1 MATAEPGAR
10 IDERAISAGT
20 TMRFALLVILLLVS
34 SGSMMSAVAGA
45 NDNPDGFAGFGC
57 QFAAGVDPTQGDGA
71 VGYAGAIIH
80 HDALQACLDRYTTA
94 PPWWADLVWPGLV
107 LVAAG
112 VLFWLLPV
120 WKARRRRVVALAT
133 VDPDGGIRRAVADL
147 AATAGLAQVP
157 RVVIDPAAASASA
170 VVFGRTRR
178 PTVCLH
184 AGLLARRSR
193 DPEGFRAVLLHEFA
207 HIRNGDVTLTYVT
220 VAVWRAFVL
229 LVLLPY
235 LVWCAAVIPS
245 SLQDPLWTAEQPF
258 AARAFVLPVF
268 MIVLVYLAR
277 SDVLRSREV
286 YADLAAVRWGADP
299 RGWAVT
305 TAAPAG
311 GSRGRRLL
319 ASFVELWR
327 THPRW
332 DLRRDALTDPAALFG
347 VQALPMFLTGAAAA
361 MISAQATHYVAA
373 GAPTSSWTHPATA
386 LLAAVAATGVAG
398 IALWRAVAHAVL
410 TGRRVPSGVRAGL
423 WLGAGMAAGVLDMNE
438 FAVAEWLPA
447 RPQVLLLVVC
457 AGVVFA
463 GWTTQC
469 AHLWFTVWPG
479 RSRLP
484 AVLLVMAAACL
495 LLTAW
500 FSWWQSGGVDLA
512 SGWIS
517 TEAELR
523 TLERIFPGPAA
534 DHGTM
539 LYVSAVVL
547 PGLTGLQ
554 RPLVLAAVAA
564 LWLVPLLAWTTGSVT
579 ARRRRPAGGAAGDV
593 VVPEPPSTAPPPLRR
608 ALLSAALGGVVCW
621 LAIAVTKAYLH
632 TWQPPRGQRGGL
644 YTFLSQAWAM
654 VAVVTVATVAAGVAC
669 AWARRYPLLVALIT
683 AEATALAGLAGHFV
697 LLSADG
703 CVPPLR
709 TLASRCYWLPTGA
722 WPLVRM
728 VLGPVLVST
737 AIGALVA
744 VAAVSAIR
752 RLRRAGA
759 AHPVPAP
766 PHGDGRGRLARR
778 VAVSVLCA
786 AAVGATTVAAG
797 YENRSTS
804 QIPGRYHVA
813 LPAQVA
819 APAPIAAMQV
829 SAWLKFGGRDLIL
842 RYAAADAALSRAL
855 LQAADAHGRIESS
868 VFKPVCAKFGRIIQD
883 ATRYFPVP
891 DPQAAPLWRT
901 FTDRTRSGSRGCALA
916 FDEGDSRRFMASLQQ
931 FHEADTTLRSIQVR
945 LDEVRLA
952 GGGPPATGAR

>member
-1 MATAEPGAR
+1 MVTAETGSR

-45 NDNPDGFAGFGC
+45 KDNPDGFAGFGC

-71 VGYAGAIIH
+71 VSYAGAIAH
-80 HDALQACLDRYTTA
+80 NDALQACLDRYA
-94 PPWWADLVWPGLV
+94 SRPPWWADLVWPGLV

-112 VLFWLLPV
+112 VLFWVLPA
-120 WKARRRRVVALAT
+120 WKARRGRVVALEA
-133 VDPDGGIRRAVADL
+133 VDHDGGIRRAVAEL

-157 RVVIDPAAASASA
+157 RVVIDPTAASASA

-235 LVWCAAVIPS
+235 LVWCAAVIPT
-245 SLQDPLWTAEQPF
+245 SLQDPLWTAEQPY
-258 AARAFVLPVF
+258 AARAFVLPIF

-299 RGWAVT
+299 RGWAVPA
-305 TAAPAG
+305 AAPAG
-311 GSRGRRLL
+311 GKGRRLL

-361 MISAQATHYVAA
+361 MISAQATHYLAA
-373 GAPTSSWTHPATA
+373 GALISPWTHPATA

-457 AGVVFA
+457 AGLVFA

-479 RSRLP
+479 RTKLP

-517 TEAELR
+517 TEAERR
-523 TLERIFPGPAA
+523 TLENIFPGPAA
-534 DHGTM
+534 DHRTM
-539 LYVSAVVL
+539 LYVSAVVF
-547 PGLTGLQ
+547 PGLAGLQ

-564 LWLVPLLAWTTGSVT
+564 LWLVPLPAWTAGSVT
-579 ARRRRPAGGAAGDV
+579 ALRRRPARGASDDLV
-593 VVPEPPSTAPPPLRR
+593 EPAPSSTAPPPLRR
-608 ALLSAALGGVVCW
+608 VLLSAALGGVVCW
-621 LAIAVTKAYLH
+621 VAVAATKAYLH
-632 TWQPPRGQRGGL
+632 TWQPPLGQRGGL

-654 VAVVTVATVAAGVAC
+654 VAVVTVATAAAGVAS
-669 AWARRYPLLVALIT
+669 AWARRYPLLIALIT

-703 CVPPLR
+703 CIPPLR

-737 AIGALVA
+737 AIGAVVA
-744 VAAVSAIR
+744 VAAVSAIQ
-752 RLRRAGA
+752 RLRRARVA
-759 AHPVPAP
+759 SPVPAP
-766 PHGDGRGRLARR
+766 PHGSRRGRLARR

-786 AAVGATTVAAG
+786 AAVGTTTVAAR
-797 YENRSTS
+797 YESRSTS
-804 QIPGRYHVA
+804 QTPDKYHVA

-819 APAPIAAMQV
+819 APAPIAAMQAT
-829 SAWLKFGGRDLIL
+829 AWLKFGGRELIL
-842 RYAAADAALSRAL
+842 RYAAADAALSKAL
-855 LQAADAHGRIESS
+855 LQAADAHGRLESS
-868 VFKPVCAKFGRIIQD
+868 VFKPVCAKFGRIMRD

-901 FTDRTRSGSRGCALA
+901 FLDRTQSGSRGCALA
-916 FDEGDSRRFMASLQQ
+916 FDQGDNHRFMASMQQ
-931 FHEADTTLRSIQVR
+931 FHEADVTLRSVQVR

-952 GGGPPATGAR
+952 GAGSPATGAR

>member
-1 MATAEPGAR
+1 MVTAEPR
-10 IDERAISAGT
+10 SRVDERAISAGT

-45 NDNPDGFAGFGC
+45 KHNPDGFAGFGC

-71 VGYAGAIIH
+71 VSYAGAITH
-80 HDALQACLDRYTTA
+80 NAALQACLDRYA
-94 PPWWADLVWPGLV
+94 PTPAWWADLVWPGLV

-112 VLFWLLPV
+112 VLFWVLPA
-120 WKARRRRVVALAT
+120 WKARRGRVVALAT
-133 VDPDGGIRRAVADL
+133 VDHDGAIGRAVADL

-170 VVFGRTRR
+170 VVFGRTGR

-193 DPEGFRAVLLHEFA
+193 DPEAFRAVLLHEFA

-235 LVWCAAVIPS
+235 LVWCAAVIPT
-245 SLQDPLWTAEQPF
+245 SLHDPLWTAEQPY

-299 RGWAVT
+299 RGWAVPA
-305 TAAPAG
+305 AAPAG
-311 GSRGRRLL
+311 GKGRRWV

-361 MISAQATHYVAA
+361 MISAQATHYVAS
-373 GAPTSSWTHPATA
+373 GGLISPWTRPLTA

-457 AGVVFA
+457 AGLVFA

-469 AHLWFTVWPG
+469 AHLWFTVWSG
-479 RSRLP
+479 RTKLP
-484 AVLLVMAAACL
+484 AMLLVTAAACL

-517 TEAELR
+517 TEAERR
-523 TLERIFPGPAA
+523 TLEQIFPGPAA
-534 DHGTM
+534 DHRTM
-539 LYVSAVVL
+539 LYVSAVVF
-547 PGLTGLQ
+547 PGLAGLQ

-564 LWLVPLLAWTTGSVT
+564 LWLVPLLAWMTGSVT
-579 ARRRRPAGGAAGDV
+579 ALRRRPARGA
-593 VVPEPPSTAPPPLRR
+593 PEDLVEPATPSTAPPPLRR
-608 ALLSAALGGVVCW
+608 VLLSAALGAVVCW
-621 LAIAVTKAYLH
+621 IAVAVTKAYLH
-632 TWQPPRGQRGGL
+632 TWQPPQGQRGGL

-654 VAVVTVATVAAGVAC
+654 VAVVTVATAAAGIAS
-669 AWARRYPLLVALIT
+669 AWARRYPLLIALIT

-703 CVPPLR
+703 CIPPLR

-737 AIGALVA
+737 AIGAVVA
-744 VAAVSAIR
+744 VAAVSTGR
-752 RLRRAGA
+752 RLRRGGA
-759 AHPVPAP
+759 ARPHPAP
-766 PHGDGRGRLARR
+766 PHGSGRGRLARR
-778 VAVSVLCA
+778 VAVSLLCA
-786 AAVGATTVAAG
+786 AAVATTTVAAR
-797 YENRSTS
+797 YESRSTA
-804 QIPGRYHVA
+804 QTPGRYHVA

-829 SAWLKFGGRDLIL
+829 TAWLKFGGRDLIL
-842 RYAAADAALSRAL
+842 RYAAADAALSKAL
-855 LQAADAHGRIESS
+855 LRAADAHGRLESS
-868 VFKPVCAKFGRIIQD
+868 VFKPVCATFGRIMQD

-901 FTDRTRSGSRGCALA
+901 FMDRTQSGSRGCAGA
-916 FDEGDSRRFMASLQQ
+916 FDQGDNHRFMASLQE
-931 FHEADTTLRSIQVR
+931 FHEADVTLRSVQVR

-952 GGGPPATGAR
+952 DAGSPATGAR

>member
-1 MATAEPGAR
+1 MVTAGTGSR

-45 NDNPDGFAGFGC
+45 KDNPDGFAGFGC

-71 VGYAGAIIH
+71 VSYAGAIAH
-80 HDALQACLDRYTTA
+80 NDALQACLDRYA
-94 PPWWADLVWPGLV
+94 SRPPWWADLVWPGLV

-112 VLFWLLPV
+112 VLFWVLPA
-120 WKARRRRVVALAT
+120 WKARRGRVVALET
-133 VDPDGGIRRAVADL
+133 VDHDGGIRRAVAEL

-235 LVWCAAVIPS
+235 LVWCAAVIPT
-245 SLQDPLWTAEQPF
+245 SLQDPLWTAEQPY
-258 AARAFVLPVF
+258 AARAFVLPIF

-299 RGWAVT
+299 RGWAVPA
-305 TAAPAG
+305 AAPAG
-311 GSRGRRLL
+311 GKGRRLL

-361 MISAQATHYVAA
+361 MISAQATHYLAA
-373 GAPTSSWTHPATA
+373 GALISPWTHPATA

-457 AGVVFA
+457 AGLVFA

-469 AHLWFTVWPG
+469 AHLWFTVWSG
-479 RSRLP
+479 RTKLP
-484 AVLLVMAAACL
+484 ATLLVMAAACL

-517 TEAELR
+517 TEAERR
-523 TLERIFPGPAA
+523 TLENIFPGPAT
-534 DHGTM
+534 DHRTM
-539 LYVSAVVL
+539 LYVSAVVF
-547 PGLTGLQ
+547 PGLAGLQ

-564 LWLVPLLAWTTGSVT
+564 LWLVPLLAWMTGSVT
-579 ARRRRPAGGAAGDV
+579 ALRRRPARGASDDLV
-593 VVPEPPSTAPPPLRR
+593 EPAPSSTAPPPLRR
-608 ALLSAALGGVVCW
+608 VLLSAALGGVVCW
-621 LAIAVTKAYLH
+621 VAVAATKAYLH
-632 TWQPPRGQRGGL
+632 TWQPPLGQRGGL

-654 VAVVTVATVAAGVAC
+654 VAVVTVATAAAGVAS
-669 AWARRYPLLVALIT
+669 AWARRYPLLIALVT
-683 AEATALAGLAGHFV
+683 AEATALAGWPGTSCCCPPTDAFRRCA
-697 LLSADG
+697 LSPRAATG
-703 CVPPLR
+703 SPPGPGR
-709 TLASRCYWLPTGA
+709 WSGWCWGRFSCPPRSAPSWPSPRCPRSSGYGAPARHHPSPRHRTGA
-722 WPLVRM
+722 
-728 VLGPVLVST
+728 G
-737 AIGALVA
+737 
-744 VAAVSAIR
+744 
-752 RLRRAGA
+752 
-759 AHPVPAP
+759 
-766 PHGDGRGRLARR
+766 
-778 VAVSVLCA
+778 
-786 AAVGATTVAAG
+786 
-797 YENRSTS
+797 
-804 QIPGRYHVA
+804 
-813 LPAQVA
+813 
-819 APAPIAAMQV
+819 
-829 SAWLKFGGRDLIL
+829 
-842 RYAAADAALSRAL
+842 ADAS
-855 LQAADAHGRIESS
+855 
-868 VFKPVCAKFGRIIQD
+868 PV
-883 ATRYFPVP
+883 
-891 DPQAAPLWRT
+891 
-901 FTDRTRSGSRGCALA
+901 
-916 FDEGDSRRFMASLQQ
+916 AS
-931 FHEADTTLRSIQVR
+931 
-945 LDEVRLA
+945 
-952 GGGPPATGAR
+952 P